1 MAMEHPTPKIQHPVT
16 MLIFFPP
23 SPPKKK
29 RHFYHRYFPTKK
41 KMPILV
47 IPKQQPIG
55 ENREPTWQAI
65 LISIEGPAI
74 GSAFAVSPLALGE
87 GRLQPR
93 RQQLLAVGCQLL

>member
-1 MAMEHPTPKIQHPVT
+1 MEHPTPKIQH
-16 MLIFFPP
+16 LFFPP
-23 SPPKKK
+23 FPPKKNDI
-29 RHFYHRYFPTKK
+29 FIIIIFPQKK
-41 KMPILV
+41 TPILV

-93 RQQLLAVGCQLL
+93 RQQLLAVGCQL

>member
-1 MAMEHPTPKIQHPVT
+1 MEHPTPKIQHPVT
-16 MLIFFPP
+16 MLIFSPQPP
-23 SPPKKK
+23 QKK
-29 RHFYHRYFPTKK
+29 T
-41 KMPILV
+41 PILV